1 MSEVVRFPPLPPVP
15 IPPSGPL
22 DERQNTFRRI
32 IGNITGE
39 LFQQDGEV
47 GVVSMV
53 TGYRAS
59 AVDVGQLQQMIDDAI
74 STWTMDMVRDRW
86 KADLFE
92 WLHQLLRGWV
102 QRCKHMQFD
111 IEGKGIGIHLE
122 TQDDRGYYNY
132 DFDAFPGRQRSKS

>member
-1 MSEVVRFPPLPPVP
+1 M
-15 IPPSGPL
+15 
-22 DERQNTFRRI
+22 
-32 IGNITGE
+32 
-39 LFQQDGEV
+39 
-47 GVVSMV
+47 
-53 TGYRAS
+53 
-59 AVDVGQLQQMIDDAI
+59 GQLQQMIDDAI